1 MLHIKNN
8 TAKLIILRDK
18 KLGQV
23 YLLPGSHI
31 NECDDSW
38 KNSTWLKLLVK
49 DEQVTFEKVSGV
61 TLEDEQ
67 AIPLKN

>member
-31 NECDDSW
+31 NECEDSW
-38 KNSTWLKLLVK
+38 KNSTWLTLLVK
-49 DEQVTFEKVSGV
+49 DKQVTFEKVSDV
-61 TLEDEQ
+61 TLEDEKV
-67 AIPLKN
+67 APSKN